1 MGRGSTAPTKILMDT
16 LPWGIR
22 TSGSFRV
29 CGLEFKLKLVIPC
42 IGGIE
47 LGGIGLFALSLL
59 GGIYRDYMT

>member
-1 MGRGSTAPTKILMDT
+1 MDT

-42 IGGIE
+42 IGGIK